1 MISNSRFSASSVSSA
16 ANIPILNR
24 QLVVNCHI
32 TVPDLPK
39 PVGAIAYGGKFYSY
53 FRCYPDVDSVQRA
66 AARLIAR
73 GDLILLTQVR
83 KGLVLWVFEPDAQLA
98 RH

>member
-1 MISNSRFSASSVSSA
+1 MVSNSLSMSSSFSPATS
-16 ANIPILNR
+16 IPILNGKS
-24 QLVVNCHI
+24 VINCHI

-39 PVGAIAYGGKFYSY
+39 PVGAIVYEGKYYSY
-53 FRCYPDVDSVQRA
+53 FRRYEDIASVQRA

-83 KGLVLWVFEPDAQLA
+83 RGLILWVFEPEAQLV
-98 RH
+98 RR

>member
-1 MISNSRFSASSVSSA
+1 MVSDSRFSSSPVSPVAS
-16 ANIPILNR
+16 IPILNR
-24 QLVVNCHI
+24 KSVINCHI
-32 TVPDLPK
+32 MVPDLPK

-53 FRCYPDVDSVQRA
+53 FRCYPDVESVQRA